1 MDATDHAYWYVLYL
15 VQNVVPA
22 GGSKG
27 TSLYYYTIASVIDT
41 DTNSDIT
48 VSLFAMPTVLTVD

>member
-1 MDATDHAYWYVLYL
+1 M
-15 VQNVVPA
+15 QNVVPA